1 MSGVAMS
8 LVAPKERK
16 HLSADA
22 LFGLVRSGFAT
33 IPDSRLSETDI
44 AFTDALMSA
53 FALFSLTSPSLLAFD
68 KERAEGNLA
77 TIYGI
82 ERVPCDTHRREILDP
97 VSPKVLRPLFTS
109 VFRQLQRGKAL
120 EAMTFLDGHYLLALD
135 GTEYFSSQTIHCAS
149 CLHRVHRN
157 GSITYAHQ
165 MLGAAIIHPDQRAV
179 IPLMPEP
186 IVNRDG
192 TDKND
197 CERNA
202 AKRFVAKLRQDH
214 PHLKFIITE
223 DSLSSNAPHIETLHA
238 HGLHYILGVK
248 EGDHPYLFQQVQVA
262 EHAGHVTYY
271 ERHDRATGV
280 VHRFRF
286 VNDLPLNA
294 SHPDVEIN
302 FIEYWEIGAAKVQH
316 FSWVTDLRVR
326 KRNVYHLMR
335 GGRARWKIE
344 NETFNTLK
352 NQGYH
357 FEHNYG
363 HGEQHLSVV
372 FAMLM
377 MLAFLVDQAQQLC
390 CALFRAVWTKLGSK
404 RMLWERLRALCYDYA
419 LESMR
424 QLLEALLYGL
434 KKSKPILVV
443 DSSSSL
449 HRCSCD
455 PPPSH
460 TVISHRFGK
469 ATPPRHAGAAC
480 NKTAGHLRPRK
491 SLQKAETDSRNPER

>member
-1 MSGVAMS
+1 MSS
-8 LVAPKERK
+8 VAPKTRK
-16 HLSADA
+16 YLSADA
-22 LFGLVRSGFAT
+22 LFGLVRNSLAH
-33 IPDSRLSETDI
+33 IPDDRLSETDI
-44 AFTDALMSA
+44 ALADALMAA
-53 FALFSLTSPSLLAFD
+53 FAMFSLKAPSLLAFD
-68 KERAEGNLA
+68 KERVEGNLH

-82 ERVPCDTHRREILDP
+82 ARVPCDTHMREILDP
-97 VSPKVLRPLFTS
+97 VSPKWLRPVFKS

-120 EAMTFLDGHYLLALD
+120 EAMTFLDDHYLLALD
-135 GTEYFSSQTIHCAS
+135 GTEYFSSKTIHCAS
-149 CLHRVHRN
+149 CLQRAHRN
-157 GSITYAHQ
+157 GSVTYAHQ
-165 MLGAAIIHPDQRAV
+165 MLGAALIHPDQRAV

-214 PHLKFIITE
+214 PHLKFIVTE

-248 EGDHPYLFQQVQVA
+248 EGDHTYLFQQVQAA
-262 EHAGHVTYY
+262 EHAGRVPYY
-271 ERHDRATGV
+271 ERHDRAAGL

-286 VNDLPLNA
+286 LNDVPLNA
-294 SHPDVEIN
+294 SNAEVRVN
-302 FIEYWEIGAAKVQH
+302 FIEYWEMGQDKVQH
-316 FSWVTDLRVR
+316 FSWVTDIRVN
-326 KRNVYHLMR
+326 KRNVYQLMR

-390 CALFRAVWTKLGSK
+390 CALFQAVWAKLGSK
-404 RMLWERLRALCYDYA
+404 RLLWERMRALFYTYA
-419 LESMR
+419 LESMHE
-424 QLLEALLYGL
+424 LWEALWYGYE
-434 KKSKPILVV
+434 
-443 DSSSSL
+443 
-449 HRCSCD
+449 
-455 PPPSH
+455 
-460 TVISHRFGK
+460 
-469 ATPPRHAGAAC
+469 RH
-480 NKTAGHLRPRK
+480 RPRL
-491 SLQKAETDSRNPER
+491 STDTS